1 MKKIKRLIAPLK
13 ILRIEKIYFVWLCF
27 VLAFGIINLLA
38 GFLLGDN
45 KLVDDAIQSG
55 LLYTFSIS
63 LCAPFCADIL
73 IGFQVDKKTNK
84 TSEFVKYKIPT
95 GAFNIIWIFL
105 LLLLW
110 IGTYRSNSIIQSI
123 CFLISLLLAL
133 YMYCTEKMDL
143 HSKGFEQEKDIPY
156 DYLQDE
162 NNRQMELKDKA
173 ETISMITTNDG
184 EGDIEI

>member
-13 ILRIEKIYFVWLCF
+13 ILRIEKIYVVWLIF
-27 VLAFGIINLLA
+27 VLAFGLINLLA
-38 GFLLGDN
+38 GLPLGDN
-45 KLVDDAIQSG
+45 KLFDDAIQSG
-55 LLYTFSIS
+55 VLYTFSIS

-95 GAFNIIWIFL
+95 GAIDIIWIFL

-110 IGTYRSNSIIQSI
+110 IGTYRSNLFIQSI
-123 CFLISLLLAL
+123 SFVISFLLAL
-133 YMYCTEKMDL
+133 YMYCIEKMDL
-143 HSKGFEQEKDIPY
+143 HSKGFEQEKDSPY

-162 NNRQMELKDKA
+162 SNRQTELKDEA
-173 ETISMITTNDG
+173 EAISMITTNDG
-184 EGDIEI
+184 EGDIKI